1 MLDCD
6 GVLFDSWDANVAFYD
21 AVLRA
26 LGRPPL
32 DEAGRDLAH
41 RLAMP
46 HLLERTFADDPAEL
60 DRARR
65 VAAELDYRPFLPL
78 MRPVRALRET
88 LAWLRKR
95 ARTALVTNRGLTIP
109 LVLKHFEL
117 HPYFD
122 AVLGVLDVPRP
133 KPAPD
138 MVEACLD
145 RLATAPGAA
154 VYVGDS
160 PGDLEAARAAGVAFV
175 GVGLDGDRRIEE
187 LAELPR
193 VLAPAG
199 R

>member
-6 GVLFDSWDANVAFYD
+6 GVLFDSWEANAAFYD

-32 DEAGRDLAH
+32 DQAGRELAH
-41 RLAMP
+41 RLATP
-46 HLLERTFADDPAEL
+46 QLLERAFAGDPAGLE
-60 DRARR
+60 RARR

-78 MRPVRALRET
+78 MRPVRRLRET
-88 LAWLRKR
+88 LAWLRQS
-95 ARTALVTNRGLTIP
+95 ARTAMVTNRGFTVP
-109 LVLKHFEL
+109 LVLEHFEL
-117 HPYFD
+117 HGCFD
-122 AVLGVLDVPRP
+122 AVLGLRDVARP

-138 MVEACLD
+138 MVEACLE
-145 RLATAPGAA
+145 RLAASPGAA

-160 PGDLEAARAAGVAFV
+160 PTDLEAARAAGVAFV

-193 VLAPAG
+193 VLAPG